1 MILTDKSIIIT
12 LAVPVFFLLIL
23 IEFLYGLKVGKN
35 NYKLSDTFT
44 SIGLGLISRFPPMLN
59 IGFQGAVFVYAGS
72 YLNLELLPINSPVT
86 WIVAFLL
93 YDLSYYWMHRMHH
106 EIKVLWATHSVHH
119 HGEEFNLSTALRQTS
134 TGWLWKWIFYLPMI
148 MIGVPGEVFVTVAG
162 VNLVYQFWVH
172 TKHIGHLG
180 ILEKIFITPMN
191 HSVHHAKNEE
201 YIDANYG
208 GVFIIWDRMFGTYIP
223 ERPDIEPVYGTVK
236 PLNSWNPIWA
246 NFQVFYQMVQD
257 TIHTKKI
264 SNKIKIWYS
273 STSWRPEDVIE
284 NNPNPDPA
292 LFKQKYSP
300 SLNKQQKIFGIIQIF
315 STIIIAGSITV
326 TLASQTYQETA
337 IFGLIF
343 ILSVLLTS
351 YILQNKENSFNI
363 QLGASSILIL
373 AIYFGGLVNL
383 NLLATQLILI
393 HSLVNILYI
402 GISIPMQKFSFKG
415 SIN

>member
-72 YLNLELLPINSPVT
+72 YLNLELLPIDSPVT

-300 SLNKQQKIFGIIQIF
+300 PLNKQQKIFGIIQIF

>member
-72 YLNLELLPINSPVT
+72 YLNLELLPIDSPVT

-300 SLNKQQKIFGIIQIF
+300 PLNKQQKIFGIIQIF

-343 ILSVLLTS
+343 ILSVLLNS

-363 QLGASSILIL
+363 QLGASSILFL

>member
-284 NNPNPDPA
+284 NNPDPDPA

-300 SLNKQQKIFGIIQIF
+300 PLNKQQKIFGIIQIF

>member
-72 YLNLELLPINSPVT
+72 YLNLELLPIDSPVT

-208 GVFIIWDRMFGTYIP
+208 GVFIIWDRIFGTYIP

-300 SLNKQQKIFGIIQIF
+300 PLNKQQKIFGIIQIF

>member
-72 YLNLELLPINSPVT
+72 YLNLELLPIDSPVT

-148 MIGVPGEVFVTVAG
+148 MIGVPGGVFVTVAG

-300 SLNKQQKIFGIIQIF
+300 PLNKQQKIFGIIQIF

-343 ILSVLLTS
+343 ILGVLLTS

-363 QLGASSILIL
+363 QLGVSSILIL

-393 HSLVNILYI
+393 HSLLNILYI
-402 GISIPMQKFSFKG
+402 GISIPIQKYSFKG

>member
-72 YLNLELLPINSPVT
+72 YLNLELLPIDSPVT

-236 PLNSWNPIWA
+236 PLISWNPIWA

-300 SLNKQQKIFGIIQIF
+300 PLNKQQKIFGIIQIF

-363 QLGASSILIL
+363 QLGASSILFL

>member
-1 MILTDKSIIIT
+1 MIATDKSIIIT
-12 LAVPVFFLLIL
+12 FAVPIFLLL
-23 IEFLYGLKVGKN
+23 IFIEYVYGVRTGKN
-35 NYKLSDTFT
+35 NYRVSDTFT
-44 SIGLGLISRFPPMLN
+44 SLGLGLISRLPPMLN
-59 IGFQGAVFVYAGS
+59 LGFQGVVFAYIGS
-72 YLNLELLPINSPVT
+72 YFHSDFLSSQSIWT
-86 WIVAFLL
+86 WLIAFVF
-93 YDLSYYWMHRMHH
+93 YDFLYYWMHRTHH
-106 EIKVLWATHSVHH
+106 EIKVLWATHCVHH

-134 TGWLWKWIFYLPMI
+134 TGWLWKWVFYLPMI
-148 MIGVPGEVFVTVAG
+148 VIGIPAQVFVTVAG
-162 VNLVYQFWVH
+162 INLVYQFWVH

-180 ILEKIFITPMN
+180 VFEKVFVTPMN
-191 HSVHHAKNEE
+191 HGIHHAKNPE

-246 NFQVFYQMVQD
+246 NFQVFYQMIQD

-273 STSWRPEDVIE
+273 STSWRPEDVID

-300 SLNKQQKIFGIIQIF
+300 PLNKQQKIFGIIQIF

-343 ILSVLLTS
+343 ILGVLLTS

-363 QLGASSILIL
+363 QLGVSSILIL

-393 HSLVNILYI
+393 HSFVNILYI
-402 GISIPMQKFSFKG
+402 GISIPIQKYSFKG
-415 SIN
+415 STN

>member
-72 YLNLELLPINSPVT
+72 YLNLELLPIDSPVT

-148 MIGVPGEVFVTVAG
+148 MIGVPGGVFVTVAG

-208 GVFIIWDRMFGTYIP
+208 GVFIIWDRIFGTYIP

-273 STSWRPEDVIE
+273 STSWRPEDVID

-300 SLNKQQKIFGIIQIF
+300 PLNKQQKIFGIIQIF

-343 ILSVLLTS
+343 ILGVLLTS

-363 QLGASSILIL
+363 QLGVSSILIL

-402 GISIPMQKFSFKG
+402 GISIPIQKYSFKG

>member
-300 SLNKQQKIFGIIQIF
+300 PLNKQQKIFGIIQIF

>member
-72 YLNLELLPINSPVT
+72 YLNLELLPIDSPIT

-148 MIGVPGEVFVTVAG
+148 MIGVPGGVFVTVAG

-300 SLNKQQKIFGIIQIF
+300 PLNKQQKIFGIIQIF

>member
-1 MILTDKSIIIT
+1 
-12 LAVPVFFLLIL
+12 
-23 IEFLYGLKVGKN
+23 
-35 NYKLSDTFT
+35 
-44 SIGLGLISRFPPMLN
+44 
-59 IGFQGAVFVYAGS
+59 
-72 YLNLELLPINSPVT
+72 
-86 WIVAFLL
+86 
-93 YDLSYYWMHRMHH
+93 
-106 EIKVLWATHSVHH
+106 
-119 HGEEFNLSTALRQTS
+119 
-134 TGWLWKWIFYLPMI
+134 
-148 MIGVPGEVFVTVAG
+148 
-162 VNLVYQFWVH
+162 
-172 TKHIGHLG
+172 
-180 ILEKIFITPMN
+180 
-191 HSVHHAKNEE
+191 
-201 YIDANYG
+201 
-208 GVFIIWDRMFGTYIP
+208 MFGTYIP

-300 SLNKQQKIFGIIQIF
+300 PLNKQQKIFGIIQIF

>member
-72 YLNLELLPINSPVT
+72 YLNLELLPIDSPIT

-246 NFQVFYQMVQD
+246 NFQVFYQMIQD

-273 STSWRPEDVIE
+273 STSWRPEDVID

-300 SLNKQQKIFGIIQIF
+300 PLNKQQKIFGIIQIF

>member
-72 YLNLELLPINSPVT
+72 YLNLELLPIDSPVT

-223 ERPDIEPVYGTVK
+223 ERADIEPVYGTVK

-300 SLNKQQKIFGIIQIF
+300 PLNKQQKIFGIIQIF

>member
-72 YLNLELLPINSPVT
+72 YLNLELLPIDSPVT

-246 NFQVFYQMVQD
+246 NFQVFYQMIQD

-300 SLNKQQKIFGIIQIF
+300 PLNKQQKIFGIIQIF

>member
-72 YLNLELLPINSPVT
+72 YLNLELLPIDSPVT

-223 ERPDIEPVYGTVK
+223 ERPDIEPMYGTVK
-236 PLNSWNPIWA
+236 PLNSWDPIWA
-246 NFQVFYQMVQD
+246 KFQVFYQMVQD

-300 SLNKQQKIFGIIQIF
+300 PLNKQQKIFGIIQIF

-363 QLGASSILIL
+363 QLGASSILFL